1 MTIGCGRPTL
11 EFDSRQIVELF
22 DYMERNYSLRPRH
35 PEREGIYADY
45 ARRSAQFRESHPGF
59 RRIPYADAPRC
70 VIDWFPARRATVPG
84 PTLVF
89 IHGGFWRA
97 LDTSVFSFLAQH
109 YVAAGVH
116 VAMLGYELA
125 PAVTLQQIV
134 DQAAVAIQRLR
145 QGARELG
152 IDPAQMSVSGHSAG
166 GHLSAMLASMAPQD
180 LMGEPLV
187 CAAPISGIFALE
199 PLLLTSVNH
208 DVRLNAAD
216 AVRLSPMRLQKFY
229 VGRFIIAVGAC
240 ETEGFIGQSCDFQ
253 HTVTQAG
260 LPSELMRIPGR
271 NHFDILED
279 FANPDAAL
287 FQSVLNAVTS
297 AAPHRS
303 DPLQLHA

>member
-1 MTIGCGRPTL
+1 MTIGFGRPTL
-11 EFDSRQIVELF
+11 EFDSRKIAELF
-22 DYMERNYSLRPRH
+22 DFMERNYSLRSRH

-45 ARRSAQFRESHPGF
+45 ARRSAQFRDSHPGF
-59 RRIPYADAPRC
+59 QRIPYADASRC
-70 VIDWFPARRATVPG
+70 VIDWFPARGATAPG

-97 LDTSVFSFLAQH
+97 LDASVFSFLARH

-125 PAVTLQQIV
+125 PKVTLQQIV
-134 DQAAVAIQRLR
+134 DQAAAAIQRLR

-152 IDPAQMSVSGHSAG
+152 IDPARLSVSGHSAG
-166 GHLSAMLASMAPQD
+166 GHLSAILASMAPQD

-187 CAAPISGIFALE
+187 CAVPISGIFALE

-208 DVRLNAAD
+208 DVRLTAAD
-216 AVRLSPMRLQKFY
+216 AVRLSPMHLQKFH
-229 VGRFIIAVGAC
+229 VGRFIIAVGEG
-240 ETEGFIGQSCDFQ
+240 ETEGFIGQSCDF
-253 HTVTQAG
+253 HRTVAQAG
-260 LPSELMRIPGR
+260 LPSDLTRISGR

-279 FANPDAAL
+279 FAHPDAAL
-287 FQSVLNAVTS
+287 FQSVLSAVTA

-303 DPLQLHA
+303 DALKLHA